1 MKASSHR
8 HTNSYKKPL
17 IWAEAEKY
25 RQRKQT
31 NKPTKK
37 GHRGRCR
44 DEEKNKDSS
53 EQLKGNSHIKE
64 KKMGKERQNLPQ
76 AILPVHSHIH
86 FIHPAMRNSTC
97 WNQQTDSCR
106 RKDRG
111 SRMNEFHHWIYQFHH
126 AQLNY

>member
-37 GHRGRCR
+37 DTEGDAEMKRKIRTA
-44 DEEKNKDSS
+44 
-53 EQLKGNSHIKE
+53 GN
-64 KKMGKERQNLPQ
+64 N
-76 AILPVHSHIH
+76 
-86 FIHPAMRNSTC
+86 
-97 WNQQTDSCR
+97 
-106 RKDRG
+106 
-111 SRMNEFHHWIYQFHH
+111 
-126 AQLNY
+126 